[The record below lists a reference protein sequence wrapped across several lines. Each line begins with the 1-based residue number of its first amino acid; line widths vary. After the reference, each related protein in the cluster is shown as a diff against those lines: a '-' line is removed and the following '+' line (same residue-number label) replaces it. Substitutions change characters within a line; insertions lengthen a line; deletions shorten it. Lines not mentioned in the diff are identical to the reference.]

1 MKAPRIA
8 YVLPT
13 RDRADR
19 LLHTLAQLESLPG
32 HDAQVIIADNA
43 SAFPASRVASEV
55 PARLPRVF
63 LRQEQ
68 NLGAAARNLGV
79 QAADRSVEWIVMLDD
94 DSAPRSLEFLPR
106 LASQPADVG
115 AVMADIFL
123 PRSGTREAGGLP
135 EVFIGCGVAIRRDAF
150 LHAGGYDHAFNYYAE
165 EYDLAARLMLN
176 GLRMVFEP
184 AFVVDHL
191 KDAGNRDMN
200 TILARLVRNNG
211 WVMQRYAP
219 ESERR
224 AELREIRTRY
234 RAIAR
239 KEHAMRGFAEGLV
252 ELRRTIR
259 SQVRRPMHHAMFD
272 RFTGL
277 AAAREALDAAHRTS
291 RFSSVALVAAG
302 KNAGVVRRALEEL
315 GVSIVDESR
324 AERLVVATMS
334 PGPMLDAALEW
345 AADPRVITPWLT
357 AGSMVRG
364 RGPSTRAA

>member
-19 LLHTLAQLESLPG
+19 LLHTLAQLESLPD

-43 SAFPASRVASEV
+43 STIPASRVAGDV
-55 PARLPRVF
+55 PARLTRVF

-79 QAADRSVEWIVMLDD
+79 QAADRSVEWIIMLDD
-94 DSAPRSLEFLPR
+94 DSAPRSLDFLPR

-123 PRSGTREAGGLP
+123 PRFGTREAGGLP
-135 EVFIGCGVAIRRDAF
+135 EVFIGCGVAIRRDVF

-165 EYDLAARLMLN
+165 EYDLAAKFMLN

-184 AFVVDHL
+184 AFVVDHM

-259 SQVRRPMHHAMFD
+259 SQIRRPMRRAMFD

-291 RFSSVALVAAG
+291 RFSSAALVAPG

-315 GVSIVDESR
+315 GVSIVDETR
-324 AERLVVATMS
+324 AERLVIATMS
-334 PGPMLDAALEW
+334 PGPMLDAAM
-345 AADPRVITPWLT
+345 ARAGDPRLIAPWRVASLMLQRRAIRTT
-357 AGSMVRG
+357 A
-364 RGPSTRAA
+364 A

>member
-19 LLHTLAQLESLPG
+19 LLHTLAQLESLPD
-32 HDAQVIIADNA
+32 HDSQVIIVDNA
-43 SAFPASRVASEV
+43 STIPASRVAGEV

-94 DSAPRSLEFLPR
+94 DSAPRSLDFLPR
-106 LASQPADVG
+106 LAAQPADVA

-123 PRSGTREAGGLP
+123 PRFGTREAGGLP
-135 EVFIGCGVAIRRDAF
+135 EVFIGCGVAIRRDVF

-165 EYDLAARLMLN
+165 EYDLAAKFMLN

-184 AFVVDHL
+184 AFVVDHM

-239 KEHAMRGFAEGLV
+239 KEHAMRGFAEGLA

-259 SQVRRPMHHAMFD
+259 SQIRRPMRRAMFD

-277 AAAREALDAAHRTS
+277 AAVREAIGAAHRTS
-291 RFSSVALVAAG
+291 RFLSAALVAPG

-315 GVSIVDESR
+315 GTSIVDEPR

-334 PGPMLDAALEW
+334 PGPMLDAAMARAGDPRLIAPW
-345 AADPRVITPWLT
+345 LVASSMLARRSADPI
-357 AGSMVRG
+357 
-364 RGPSTRAA
+364 AA

>member
-19 LLHTLAQLESLPG
+19 LLHTLAQLESLPA
-32 HDAQVIIADNA
+32 HDSQVIIVDNA
-43 SAFPASRVASEV
+43 STIPASRVAGEV
-55 PARLPRVF
+55 PSRLPRVF

-94 DSAPRSLEFLPR
+94 DSAPRSLDFLPR
-106 LASQPADVG
+106 LAAQPADVA

-123 PRSGTREAGGLP
+123 PRFGTREAGGLP
-135 EVFIGCGVAIRRDAF
+135 EVFIGCGVAIRRDVF

-165 EYDLAARLMLN
+165 EYDLAAKLMLN

-184 AFVVDHL
+184 AFAVDHL

-219 ESERR
+219 EIERR
-224 AELREIRTRY
+224 AELCEIRTRY
-234 RAIAR
+234 RVIAR

-259 SQVRRPMHHAMFD
+259 SQVRRPMRRAMFD

-277 AAAREALDAAHRTS
+277 AAARDALDLAHRTS
-291 RFSSVALVAAG
+291 RFSSAALVAPG
-302 KNAGVVRRALEEL
+302 KNAGAVRRALEEL
-315 GVSIVDESR
+315 GVSIVDEPR

-334 PGPMLDAALEW
+334 PGPMLDAAF
-345 AADPRVITPWLT
+345 ARASDPRVLTPWLI
-357 AGSMVRG
+357 ASSMLAR
-364 RGPSTRAA
+364 RSADPIAA